1 MKTIVT
7 EMTVVTMIVIV
18 MMRFFCI
25 GQACE
30 NYPSGSKLI
39 PSMETRM
46 KKVIEAH
53 GAMIKY

>member
-1 MKTIVT
+1 
-7 EMTVVTMIVIV
+7 MTVVTMMVIV
-18 MMRFFCI
+18 MMRFFGI